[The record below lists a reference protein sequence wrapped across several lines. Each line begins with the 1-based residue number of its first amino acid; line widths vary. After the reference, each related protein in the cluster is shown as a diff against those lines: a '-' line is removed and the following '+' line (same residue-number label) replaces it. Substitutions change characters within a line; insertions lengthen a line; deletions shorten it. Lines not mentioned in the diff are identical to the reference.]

1 MLTTLAKTD
10 CVYQRVWGDSSRHH
24 SFIFVSIFSQCLSL
38 RGYGRG
44 VEAPVSKEYAPP
56 ANVSPSCSRSPNMII
71 ISSVVVR
78 SIDDPMVLETKSAEL
93 VNLKDGT
100 RSTLNMASFE
110 NGTVTYT
117 FVFAGIVES

>member
-1 MLTTLAKTD
+1 
-10 CVYQRVWGDSSRHH
+10 
-24 SFIFVSIFSQCLSL
+24 
-38 RGYGRG
+38 
-44 VEAPVSKEYAPP
+44 
-56 ANVSPSCSRSPNMII
+56 MII